1 MQKVKKE
8 LLKLLLI
15 FQWIYCS
22 IIYSIINLGYKISSR
37 TALVPKYDKN
47 KMKKPTNVILAALLP
62 LQPNTFLKIIRNINI
77 IHATIDNI
85 VLCAKCCA
93 KISSRKKSPDKR
105 LADKNNTPRANI
117 LNNKLSIASSEGRE
131 AIRPIGWLDFNFF
144 S

>member
-1 MQKVKKE
+1 MQKAKKE
-8 LLKLLLI
+8 LLKKLLV

-47 KMKKPTNVILAALLP
+47 KMKKPTNVIFAALLP
-62 LQPNTFLKIIRNINI
+62 LQPYTFLKIIRSINTI
-77 IHATIDNI
+77 QAIIDNI

-93 KISSRKKSPDKR
+93 NMSSRKKSPDKR

-117 LNNKLSIASSEGRE
+117 LNNKLSIASSEGKE
-131 AIRPIGWLDFNFF
+131 AIRPKG
-144 S
+144 

>member
-1 MQKVKKE
+1 
-8 LLKLLLI
+8 
-15 FQWIYCS
+15 
-22 IIYSIINLGYKISSR
+22 
-37 TALVPKYDKN
+37 LVPKYDKN

-62 LQPNTFLKIIRNINI
+62 LQPYTFLKIIRNINI
-77 IHATIDNI
+77 IHATMDNI